1 VLNLLRMYFNLK
13 FLSECKMYAQ
23 IGGASHAQISIL

>member
-1 VLNLLRMYFNLK
+1 
-13 FLSECKMYAQ
+13 MYAQ